1 MAENEKAFYQLL
13 ERAAQNGTWN
23 LKALAQY
30 LVNVMHGI
38 TVTTVTAEREMLDN
52 IVRSSLYFLRE
63 AEPQG

>member
-1 MAENEKAFYQLL
+1 MAENDESFYQLL
-13 ERAAQNGTWN
+13 ERAVQTDELKGTWN

-52 IVRSSLYFLRE
+52 IVRCSLYFL
-63 AEPQG
+63 P

>member
-1 MAENEKAFYQLL
+1 MAENEEAFYQLL
-13 ERAAQNGTWN
+13 ERTVQTGELKGTWN

-52 IVRSSLYFLRE
+52 IVSSSLYFL
-63 AEPQG
+63 P